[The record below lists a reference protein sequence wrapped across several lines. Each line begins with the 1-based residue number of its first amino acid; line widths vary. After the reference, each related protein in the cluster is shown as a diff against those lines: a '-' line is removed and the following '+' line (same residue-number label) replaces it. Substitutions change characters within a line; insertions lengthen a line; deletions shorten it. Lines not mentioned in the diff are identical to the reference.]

1 MGSREK
7 ILQNILGQKAATKVL
22 PPLEQNFQN
31 DSDNVKKFCDVLE
44 SIGGKAVEV
53 VTWKGIMDH
62 LAKQPYASKGRIV
75 STIPDLPW
83 YVAQFGHDPHS
94 FENVDLSVLKGHFGV
109 AENGA
114 VWITEGLMGDRATP
128 FISQHLALV
137 INKRDIVPTLG
148 EAYDRIDAV
157 SYDFGI
163 FIAGP
168 SKTADI
174 EQSLVLGAHGPKTM
188 TVFLLSM

>member
-1 MGSREK
+1 MGSRERV
-7 ILQNILGQKAATKVL
+7 LQNILSQQAPAKFL
-22 PPLEQNFQN
+22 PTFETNYSH
-31 DSDNVKKFCDVLE
+31 DSDNFQKFCEALE
-44 SIGGKAVEV
+44 SIGGKAVEI
-53 VTWKGIMDH
+53 VTWKGITDH
-62 LAKQPYASKGRIV
+62 VAEQYPSMRRII
-75 STIPDLPW
+75 STISELPW
-83 YVAQFGHDPHS
+83 YVPQFEHDPHS

-114 VWITEGLMGDRATP
+114 VWVTESLMGHRSTP

-137 INKRDIVPTLG
+137 LNKGDIVSTLH
-148 EAYDRIDAV
+148 EAYDRIDRI

-174 EQSLVLGAHGPKTM
+174 EQSLVLGAHGPKSM
-188 TVFLLSM
+188 TVFLVAT